1 MLQWTTYVLLC
12 NRVLPLLLSSAWLS
26 LTTWKWWK
34 LDENVFYGIADFICT
49 FWATKKALR
58 FRDICRR
65 LRELATPTT
74 EQSLTSLS
82 YLPFIQMPSFRLLHW
97 FSYPNIFLSDSRI
110 SHKPTLLRGRS
121 IFHPSR
127 CQGFD
132 WNTNLICV
140 KRQVAFLLLCQNKG
154 EQMIM
159 SIDIKNIKMI
169 I

>member
-1 MLQWTTYVLLC
+1 MCTY
-12 NRVLPLLLSSAWLS
+12 RA
-26 LTTWKWWK
+26 
-34 LDENVFYGIADFICT
+34 I
-49 FWATKKALR
+49 KKALR
-58 FRDICRR
+58 LRDICRR
-65 LRELATPTT
+65 LRELTTPTT

-82 YLPFIQMPSFRLLHW
+82 YLPFIQMSSFLLLLW
-97 FSYPNIFLSDSRI
+97 FSQPNIFLSESRI

-169 I
+169 IIFMMKFEETCRCSSSTGRSLLAQETPQHCWQAGQDCILVL

>member
-1 MLQWTTYVLLC
+1 MQSLIGMAALQPCSTVL
-12 NRVLPLLLSSAWLS
+12 VFD
-26 LTTWKWWK
+26 K
-34 LDENVFYGIADFICT
+34 NVFHGIANSICT
-49 FWATKKALR
+49 YWATKKALR
-58 FRDICRR
+58 LRDLCRR
-65 LRELATPTT
+65 LRELTTPTT

-82 YLPFIQMPSFRLLHW
+82 YLPFSQTPSFRLLHW
-97 FSYPNIFLSDSRI
+97 FSHPNIFLSESRI

-140 KRQVAFLLLCQNKG
+140 KCQVAFLLLCQNKG

-159 SIDIKNIKMI
+159 SIDIKNIKMMI
-169 I
+169 